1 MARSK
6 KEQERYLEK
15 RREMKKMSMRKA
27 REKLRSDPVK
37 YEEIKAKDRDRYRR
51 KKEEG
56 KVKLIGEMSNRDQR
70 RIRQEWRKR
79 SEKYRLK
86 KKNEENIHDFV
97 VSNSPPLTPE
107 SQIEIIQPS
116 TSRQQECAVVA
127 TVSVQAYPLGVQLTQ
142 FESRPVEAELQCD
155 ILQRDTRN
163 VNTESLQTSV
173 LNEYG
178 DLEGPKEEEEI
189 HALTVGRDRKIKIA
203 DAWRRVHR
211 FP

>member
-37 YEEIKAKDRDRYRR
+37 YEEIKAKDRNRYRR

-97 VSNSPPLTPE
+97 VSNSPPSTPE

-116 TSRQQECAVVA
+116 TSRQQECGKKIA
-127 TVSVQAYPLGVQLTQ
+127 
-142 FESRPVEAELQCD
+142 RKN
-155 ILQRDTRN
+155 R
-163 VNTESLQTSV
+163 
-173 LNEYG
+173 
-178 DLEGPKEEEEI
+178 EI
-189 HALTVGRDRKIKIA
+189 KNQKIKQLQKKLDMA
-203 DAWRRVHR
+203 NSKVNR
-211 FP
+211 